1 MGCLQIRGSEPLH
14 EHHGKD
20 RCTPRPMIGPLA
32 ATHVMDINLMY
43 KETSMAGELYVESIS
58 SSDVDNVVRCGGELI
73 ESVFHS
79 YKSDLAVL
87 YSQG

>member
-1 MGCLQIRGSEPLH
+1 
-14 EHHGKD
+14 
-20 RCTPRPMIGPLA
+20 
-32 ATHVMDINLMY
+32 
-43 KETSMAGELYVESIS
+43 MAGELYVESIS

-73 ESVFHS
+73 KPVFHS

>member
-1 MGCLQIRGSEPLH
+1 
-14 EHHGKD
+14 
-20 RCTPRPMIGPLA
+20 
-32 ATHVMDINLMY
+32 
-43 KETSMAGELYVESIS
+43 MAGELYVESIS